1 MSTFGNG
8 TFKQAIWE
16 EIRWRI
22 DDQQVSSVE
31 AVQQILDVCSYML
44 CSNEYQD
51 DLREQL
57 REEVRQEILSKLA

>member
-1 MSTFGNG
+1 MSTFGDG

-22 DDQQVSSVE
+22 DDQQVNSVE
-31 AVQQILDVCSYML
+31 AVQQILEVCSYML

>member
-22 DDQQVSSVE
+22 DDQQVSYVE